1 MSYDIIIN
9 IDYCFNSNLLKQNDE
24 REKKKCDKRIL
35 EVAGKLGN
43 IYIHKNAKM
52 MVSFSVSHRKSSL
65 TYSLSDFLR
74 DKSKILNN
82 ILTFYFIF
90 ENKIKFGLKI
100 KQTLKEIGFKLDEKP
115 SINRCIYRA
124 LQFTY
129 SRSLKEA
136 RRKGEKRK
144 KEKWFS

>member
-1 MSYDIIIN
+1 MM
-9 IDYCFNSNLLKQNDE
+9 
-24 REKKKCDKRIL
+24 REKKKKCEKRIL
-35 EVAGKLGN
+35 EVTGKLGY

-52 MVSFSVSHRKSSL
+52 MISFSVSHRKSSL

-82 ILTFYFIF
+82 ILTFY
-90 ENKIKFGLKI
+90 KIKFGLKI

-136 RRKGEKRK
+136 RRKGEK
-144 KEKWFS
+144 KEKGKMVQLTQKDILPNSTYF